1 MYIVHRDLQ
10 AYSQA
15 NKLILGHTSLFL
27 PCRTRSLEAGEQR
40 TAFESQMLPLTDE
53 GMCNKGRLRGQP
65 LHTKFLVLDPSWDK
79 EGIQELHSA
88 TQLHKHAKGMWEAMG
103 VN

>member
-1 MYIVHRDLQ
+1 MYIIHRDLQ

-15 NKLILGHTSLFL
+15 NKPILGHTSLFL
-27 PCRTRSLEAGEQR
+27 PWSTRSLEAGEQR
-40 TAFESQMLPLTDE
+40 TVFESQMLPLKDE
-53 GMCNKGRLRGQP
+53 GMCNKGRLHGQP
-65 LHTKFLVLDPSWDK
+65 VHPKFLVLDPSCDK

-88 TQLHKHAKGMWEAMG
+88 TQLAKHAKGMWEAMG